1 MRKPVTRVSA
11 PSARRL
17 APAPRRIASIRS
29 RLATWYRRHGRDL
42 PWRRSRDPWSVWV
55 SEVLLQQTTV
65 TAGLPRWERFLARFP
80 TVEALAAA
88 TRDEVLAEWSGLG
101 YYARARN
108 LHRAAR
114 RVAETGAFPSD
125 AVGWR
130 RLPGIGPYTA
140 AALASILAD
149 ERAAVVDGN
158 VVRVL
163 SRLEAI
169 DLDPKSAAG
178 ARRLAELAAAL
189 VPARRAGDHNQA
201 LMDLGATVCLPRS
214 PRCPSCPLATLCAAR
229 AGGFEKSLPRRA
241 PRRAPR
247 RIRVA
252 SGVAL
257 RNGRVVLVPDR
268 EYVKGHWNVPTV
280 RLPDAPD
287 GAQADA
293 ARALRSAWP
302 SVAGRRARAVESIG
316 AFSHSVLE
324 RLYRVE
330 LFAVRESPAAGTGEG
345 KGIRPVRTEE
355 PSAPALPHGGALSK
369 ALARL
374 SPSARESS
382 PRGRARPRRSAR

>member
-1 MRKPVTRVSA
+1 MA
-11 PSARRL
+11 
-17 APAPRRIASIRS
+17 
-29 RLATWYRRHGRDL
+29 
-42 PWRRSRDPWSVWV
+42 
-55 SEVLLQQTTV
+55 
-65 TAGLPRWERFLARFP
+65 AGLPRWERFLSRFP

-88 TRDEVLAEWSGLG
+88 TQDEVLAEWSGLG

-114 RVAETGAFPSD
+114 LVVETGAFPAD
-125 AVGWR
+125 AEGWR

-140 AALASILAD
+140 AALASILSG

-158 VVRVL
+158 VARVL
-163 SRLEAI
+163 SRLEAVA
-169 DLDPKSAAG
+169 LDPKSAAG
-178 ARRLAELAAAL
+178 ARRLAALAAAL
-189 VPARRAGDHNQA
+189 VPPKGAGDHNQA

-214 PRCPSCPLATLCAAR
+214 PRCPACPLASLCAAR
-229 AGGFEKSLPRRA
+229 AGGLEESLPRPA

-257 RNGRVVLVPDR
+257 RDGRVVLVPDR

-280 RLPDAPD
+280 RLPDGPD
-287 GAQADA
+287 GAPADA
-293 ARALRSAWP
+293 AAALLSAWP
-302 SVAGRRARAVESIG
+302 AAAGCRARAVEAIG
-316 AFSHSVLE
+316 AFSHSVLD

-330 LFAVRESPAAGTGEG
+330 LFAVREAPAPGTRGG
-345 KGIRPVRTEE
+345 RVGRAVRTEE
-355 PSAPALPHGGALSK
+355 PAAPAVPHGGALSK

-382 PRGRARPRRSAR
+382 PRGPARPRRSAR